1 MFKHFISYKGI
12 LKLLGILGVFGTL
25 FFLAQVEENKMN
37 SEEYN
42 DLKNHIIQE
51 EGFLPAAER
60 IGNEKYYTIG
70 FGSNNPDIKPTQ
82 VISETEA
89 ENLLDEELK
98 KKIALARQLLP
109 NFDSYS
115 PELKKHVVSSVYR
128 GSLSGSPKTL
138 ELLRQGNFT
147 AASQEF
153 LDNDEY
159 RRSLKEKTGVAPRM
173 QAVAEAMSKEKEV
186 PMDNLKDTQRTS
198 DNSEESIVDKIL
210 NLFSASGAEDDQPTD
225 QMKRNAPSEQQDMPL
240 PTPRPMM
247 PTEQSENPMPIP
259 EPRPI
264 QRAEGGSVSQEKN
277 DPPPGS
283 TPEEVADDIPAYLS
297 EGEYVLPANV
307 VKYYGIAN
315 IKRMHD
321 IALAQLQSLED
332 TGVIE
337 NVDEN
342 GKVEKDGDKETKA
355 LMDRLNGGPK
365 EAKGT
370 SISIVIPE
378 GFNAGGGVGD
388 SEEDGMEGFGL
399 EGGMDQGASD
409 QGVSDDGMEGFGLEG
424 GISQGLDPSPPGS
437 EPSPGTST
445 RNKADKELQETLDNR
460 GLMEKLSD
468 LAYEYTQ
475 PSSKDSMPG
484 VLNALMGPL
493 AAPAAVISDIAGK
506 LADAGYD
513 VKQED
518 TPGPEGGL
526 GEDQEKGLMSP
537 DEDSTKITTAQD
549 QYAPEGY
556 VYVPG
561 VGYRR
566 KINPESAVD
575 LRKGGGLMSY

>member
-1 MFKHFISYKGI
+1 
-12 LKLLGILGVFGTL
+12 
-25 FFLAQVEENKMN
+25 
-37 SEEYN
+37 
-42 DLKNHIIQE
+42 
-51 EGFLPAAER
+51 
-60 IGNEKYYTIG
+60 
-70 FGSNNPDIKPTQ
+70 
-82 VISETEA
+82 
-89 ENLLDEELK
+89 
-98 KKIALARQLLP
+98 
-109 NFDSYS
+109 
-115 PELKKHVVSSVYR
+115 
-128 GSLSGSPKTL
+128 
-138 ELLRQGNFT
+138 
-147 AASQEF
+147 
-153 LDNDEY
+153 
-159 RRSLKEKTGVAPRM
+159 M

-186 PMDNLKDTQRTS
+186 PMDNPKNTQSTP

-210 NLFSASGAEDDQPTD
+210 NLFSSSGAEDDQPTG
-225 QMKRNAPSEQQDMPL
+225 QMKRSVPSEQQDMPL
-240 PTPRPMM
+240 PTPRPKKTSAGRTLFTDPETGEKYSEKTITFEIDGRHVVFPTVTENGGRLTNDQIMSHIRSKGLTDPVTGRPLQTFSSSEDANAYAKSRSDNLI

-259 EPRPI
+259 KPRPI

-370 SISIVIPE
+370 SISVIIPE
-378 GFNAGGGVGD
+378 GFNAGGGVSDLGQD
-388 SEEDGMEGFGL
+388 DTLGEEDEDTSTPADLG
-399 EGGMDQGASD
+399 Q
-409 QGVSDDGMEGFGLEG
+409 DDTLGE
-424 GISQGLDPSPPGS
+424 DDSPPMSQEDLENMLSDNVPDYGRS
-437 EPSPGTST
+437 SFMGE
-445 RNKADKELQETLDNR
+445 ADKFFNPQNPSTIPSV
-460 GLMEKLSD
+460 LS
-468 LAYEYTQ
+468 
-475 PSSKDSMPG
+475 S
-484 VLNALMGPL
+484 VMGPL
-493 AAPAAVISDIAGK
+493 GLPATAVSVI
-506 LADAGYD
+506 ADALSKAGYA

-526 GEDQEKGLMSP
+526 GEEQEKGLMSP
-537 DEDSTKITTAQD
+537 DPDEDTTKITTAQD

>member
-1 MFKHFISYKGI
+1 
-12 LKLLGILGVFGTL
+12 
-25 FFLAQVEENKMN
+25 
-37 SEEYN
+37 
-42 DLKNHIIQE
+42 
-51 EGFLPAAER
+51 
-60 IGNEKYYTIG
+60 
-70 FGSNNPDIKPTQ
+70 
-82 VISETEA
+82 
-89 ENLLDEELK
+89 
-98 KKIALARQLLP
+98 
-109 NFDSYS
+109 
-115 PELKKHVVSSVYR
+115 
-128 GSLSGSPKTL
+128 
-138 ELLRQGNFT
+138 
-147 AASQEF
+147 
-153 LDNDEY
+153 
-159 RRSLKEKTGVAPRM
+159 
-173 QAVAEAMSKEKEV
+173 
-186 PMDNLKDTQRTS
+186 MDNLKDTQRTS

-210 NLFSASGAEDDQPTD
+210 NLFSFSGAEDDQPTG

-240 PTPRPMM
+240 PTPRPIM

-342 GKVEKDGDKETKA
+342 GKVEKDGDKETKV

-370 SISIVIPE
+370 SISVIIPE
-378 GFNAGGGVGD
+378 GFNAGGGVGE

-399 EGGMDQGASD
+399 EGGMD
-409 QGVSDDGMEGFGLEG
+409 
-424 GISQGLDPSPPGS
+424 QGLDPSPPGS

-460 GLMEKLSD
+460 GFMERLSD
-468 LAYEYTQ
+468 AAYEFTQ

-484 VLNALMGPL
+484 VLSGLMGMTPVG
-493 AAPAAVISDIAGK
+493 AAAAVISGIADK

-526 GEDQEKGLMSP
+526 GEEQEKGIMSP
-537 DEDSTKITTAQD
+537 GEDATKITTAQD

>member
-1 MFKHFISYKGI
+1 
-12 LKLLGILGVFGTL
+12 
-25 FFLAQVEENKMN
+25 MN

-42 DLKNHIIQE
+42 DLRNYIIQE
-51 EGFLPAAER
+51 EGFLGEAER

-70 FGSNNPDIKPTQ
+70 YGSNNPDIKPTQ

-186 PMDNLKDTQRTS
+186 PMDNPKNTQSTP

-210 NLFSASGAEDDQPTD
+210 NLFSSSGAEDDQPTG
-225 QMKRNAPSEQQDMPL
+225 QMKRSAPSEQQDIPL

-370 SISIVIPE
+370 SISVIIPE

-388 SEEDGMEGFGL
+388 PGDDGMEGVGL
-399 EGGMDQGASD
+399 EGGMDQGTPPD
-409 QGVSDDGMEGFGLEG
+409 PGQDDTPDDDYDGFDDIGPSG
-424 GISQGLDPSPPGS
+424 GSNPSLDPSPPGS
-437 EPSPGTST
+437 EPPPGTPP
-445 RNKADKELQETLDNR
+445 RDKAEKELQETLDNR
-460 GLMEKLSD
+460 GLFERLSD
-468 LAYEYTQ
+468 AAYDLTTPQ
-475 PSSKDSMPG
+475 TTGAIPG
-484 VLNALMGPL
+484 NLQAMLGLTPL
-493 AAPAAVISDIAGK
+493 GLPAAAISVIAEALSKAG
-506 LADAGYD
+506 
-513 VKQED
+513 VNVSQED

-526 GEDQEKGLMSP
+526 GEEQEKGLMSP
-537 DEDSTKITTAQD
+537 DPDEDTTKITTAQD